1 MNTHSSGYYSID
13 KDYNI
18 LSYNDTAKQL
28 YPNLQPGVKCYKA
41 LMGLDSP
48 CPPCPVALG
57 IQGPKTYLDPIRHI
71 YETVDAVET
80 VQPDGS
86 RGHALVFSTVAEGE
100 SLSKSIPTGENSLR
114 LLGAINLL
122 ASDYMSVYGVNRETG
137 KISVYRSRFT
147 DAFADIK
154 DNADYNLSFNFLI
167 QKYIHP
173 DERSYVSRHLNYETL
188 LERLSQ
194 EASFKFHFRVVTD
207 TVHYYYLLIARNG
220 NADDYRDFVI
230 AVACEDNDVTAR
242 KIYENQLHSLLA
254 SITHAAGYFHL
265 DLTDDKILKIG
276 GTSALAY
283 KIDADASID
292 HFIAEI
298 AVFIPV
304 LKDRNDFINAF
315 CRSSLMKSYEDGQVE
330 VTRVSRCLYDDNITR
345 LSKYMTRLLLNPSNN
360 HLEAILYGEDVTRT
374 QEAYETQVSIVQTLS
389 SNYLNVY
396 LINPR
401 EKTLS
406 VIKQEDR
413 DVPAPDKNTTIHTPM
428 IFSSQTISGSVYIRM
443 TVQCWKNHWNWIM

>member
-154 DNADYNLSFNFLI
+154 DNADYKLSFNF
-167 QKYIHP
+167 P
-173 DERSYVSRHLNYETL
+173 FVVCAVTPPL
-188 LERLSQ
+188 LRLWPKRK
-194 EASFKFHFRVVTD
+194 AMLSFLWK
-207 TVHYYYLLIARNG
+207 
-220 NADDYRDFVI
+220 
-230 AVACEDNDVTAR
+230 
-242 KIYENQLHSLLA
+242 
-254 SITHAAGYFHL
+254 
-265 DLTDDKILKIG
+265 
-276 GTSALAY
+276 
-283 KIDADASID
+283 
-292 HFIAEI
+292 
-298 AVFIPV
+298 
-304 LKDRNDFINAF
+304 
-315 CRSSLMKSYEDGQVE
+315 
-330 VTRVSRCLYDDNITR
+330 
-345 LSKYMTRLLLNPSNN
+345 LSGR
-360 HLEAILYGEDVTRT
+360 
-374 QEAYETQVSIVQTLS
+374 
-389 SNYLNVY
+389 
-396 LINPR
+396 R
-401 EKTLS
+401 E
-406 VIKQEDR
+406 
-413 DVPAPDKNTTIHTPM
+413 
-428 IFSSQTISGSVYIRM
+428 
-443 TVQCWKNHWNWIM
+443 

>member
-147 DAFADIK
+147 DA
-154 DNADYNLSFNFLI
+154 L
-167 QKYIHP
+167 
-173 DERSYVSRHLNYETL
+173 R
-188 LERLSQ
+188 
-194 EASFKFHFRVVTD
+194 
-207 TVHYYYLLIARNG
+207 
-220 NADDYRDFVI
+220 
-230 AVACEDNDVTAR
+230 
-242 KIYENQLHSLLA
+242 
-254 SITHAAGYFHL
+254 
-265 DLTDDKILKIG
+265 ILKIIQ
-276 GTSALAY
+276 TIS
-283 KIDADASID
+283 
-292 HFIAEI
+292 
-298 AVFIPV
+298 
-304 LKDRNDFINAF
+304 
-315 CRSSLMKSYEDGQVE
+315 C
-330 VTRVSRCLYDDNITR
+330 
-345 LSKYMTRLLLNPSNN
+345 
-360 HLEAILYGEDVTRT
+360 HL
-374 QEAYETQVSIVQTLS
+374 
-389 SNYLNVY
+389 
-396 LINPR
+396 
-401 EKTLS
+401 
-406 VIKQEDR
+406 
-413 DVPAPDKNTTIHTPM
+413 
-428 IFSSQTISGSVYIRM
+428 IFSSRNIFIRM
-443 TVQCWKNHWNWIM
+443 SVPMCSDT